1 MDDDDEVHSF
11 EIRESEIE
19 AVKRRC
25 LDLDYRMMEE
35 YDFRHD
41 EVNPT
46 LEIDLKPT
54 AALRPY
60 QEKSLGKMFGNG
72 CVPLARGLPAFRSVL
87 IATCVQSR
95 SVGHHCAPVRRGQ
108 DARRH
113 HGGDDDPQ
121 VVHRPVHVVRLG
133 HAVAPAVPP
142 VVDHQGVGYLGLY
155 CRPEGEGAS
164 LRAHGKQVVR
174 V

>member
-1 MDDDDEVHSF
+1 MLTLDCNVDDDVDDDDEVHAF
-11 EIRESEIE
+11 EIQEAEIE

-41 EVNPT
+41 DVNPT

-72 CVPLARGLPAFRSVL
+72 CVFS
-87 IATCVQSR
+87 QSL
-95 SVGHHCAPVRRGQ
+95 H
-108 DARRH
+108 
-113 HGGDDDPQ
+113 
-121 VVHRPVHVVRLG
+121 
-133 HAVAPAVPP
+133 
-142 VVDHQGVGYLGLY
+142 
-155 CRPEGEGAS
+155 S
-164 LRAHGKQVVR
+164 LTL
-174 V
+174 

>member
-46 LEIDLKPT
+46 LEIDLKPS

-72 CVPLARGLPAFRSVL
+72 SVGFFFFSFRAAQQVSGSGGGCSDTGLPFV
-87 IATCVQSR
+87 
-95 SVGHHCAPVRRGQ
+95 
-108 DARRH
+108 
-113 HGGDDDPQ
+113 
-121 VVHRPVHVVRLG
+121 
-133 HAVAPAVPP
+133 
-142 VVDHQGVGYLGLY
+142 
-155 CRPEGEGAS
+155 
-164 LRAHGKQVVR
+164 
-174 V
+174 

>member
-46 LEIDLKPT
+46 LEIDLKPS

-72 CVPLARGLPAFRSVL
+72 SVGVCFFVRASKQSSGSGRGSFDMGLPL
-87 IATCVQSR
+87 I
-95 SVGHHCAPVRRGQ
+95 
-108 DARRH
+108 
-113 HGGDDDPQ
+113 
-121 VVHRPVHVVRLG
+121 
-133 HAVAPAVPP
+133 
-142 VVDHQGVGYLGLY
+142 
-155 CRPEGEGAS
+155 
-164 LRAHGKQVVR
+164 
-174 V
+174 